1 MVFLHTGEYNMNKKL
16 AVPAEVFSRVSG
28 YFRPVNQWNKGK
40 REEFSLRTYMNIS
53 GIERA
58 DSCDSSKTLEHA
70 IS

>member
-1 MVFLHTGEYNMNKKL
+1 MNKKIV
-16 AVPAEVFSRVSG
+16 VPAEVFSRVSG

-53 GIERA
+53 SMERA
-58 DSCDSSKTLEHA
+58 ESCDSCMAMGRA

>member
-1 MVFLHTGEYNMNKKL
+1 MNKMIV
-16 AVPAEVFSRVSG
+16 VPAEVFSRVSG

-53 GIERA
+53 GIQGAE
-58 DSCDSSKTLEHA
+58 SCDSCRTLERA

>member
-1 MVFLHTGEYNMNKKL
+1 MNKKL
-16 AVPAEVFSRVSG
+16 VVPAEVFSRVSG

-53 GIERA
+53 GIQGSESS
-58 DSCDSSKTLEHA
+58 DSCRTLESA